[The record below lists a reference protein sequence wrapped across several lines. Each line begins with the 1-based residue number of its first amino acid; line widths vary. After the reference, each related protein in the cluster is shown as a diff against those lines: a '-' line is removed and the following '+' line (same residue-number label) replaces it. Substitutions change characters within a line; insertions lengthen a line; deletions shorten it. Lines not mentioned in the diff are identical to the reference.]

1 MHYARYSEKLKAVKM
16 NIEGALRHKMSK
28 PERSGGEAELRGS
41 GLLGFRAMHQG
52 LVNHHWLAATTGE
65 VGHALRIF
73 YPQDVEL
80 QSLERLRR
88 RVYRFKGPN
97 YL

>member
-52 LVNHHWLAATTGE
+52 LVNHHWLATTGE

>member
-1 MHYARYSEKLKAVKM
+1 MR
-16 NIEGALRHKMSK
+16 KMSK

-52 LVNHHWLAATTGE
+52 LVNHHCLATTGE

-73 YPQDVEL
+73 YPQAVEL
-80 QSLERLRR
+80 QSLERLPR